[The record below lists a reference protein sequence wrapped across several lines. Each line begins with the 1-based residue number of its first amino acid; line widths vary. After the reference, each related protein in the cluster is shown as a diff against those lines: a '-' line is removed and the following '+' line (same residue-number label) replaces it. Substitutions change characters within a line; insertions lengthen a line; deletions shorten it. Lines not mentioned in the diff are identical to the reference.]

1 MQCWVYF
8 PVLSVQ
14 GGRTVHF
21 NAASVGLW
29 QQDQRYNLEAAV
41 ASPLNSEEGV
51 HKTSVVDLIQ
61 V

>member
-1 MQCWVYF
+1 M
-8 PVLSVQ
+8 Q